1 MLAAPGDLNY
11 LRVDQV
17 GSLLRPAILKE
28 AWARH
33 GEGKASD
40 DELRQTQ
47 DAAIRAIIA
56 RQEAIGYPI
65 LTDGEFRRLG
75 FQDSLAAAVSG
86 MNLRT
91 APSMAKGTPGS
102 RGEDPTFDV
111 RVPAA
116 ERLRLD
122 RNLPLEEY
130 QFAQA
135 LTSRPVKVTLIGPG
149 RVMQRFDPDASQGV
163 YEDVDDFVSD
173 VVAVERQIIQSL
185 VEAGCRYIS
194 IDEPSYTAYVDPTW
208 IAAMRARGED
218 PARNLDR
225 AIQAD
230 NALMSD
236 FPGVTFGVH
245 VCRGNRQSMYHREG
259 HYDAIAERLFSGL
272 DAQRL
277 LLEYDTERAGD
288 FAPLRY
294 VPRGKIAV
302 LGLVSTKFADLE
314 DTTTLQRRLDE
325 ASQILPLD
333 QLALSP
339 QCGFAS
345 SLAGNQLAE
354 ADQWR
359 KLERVREV
367 ADQVW
372 R

>member
-1 MLAAPGDLNY
+1 MLAAAPLDG

-17 GSLLRPAILKE
+17 GSLLRPADLK
-28 AWARH
+28 ATWARH
-33 GEGKASD
+33 GGGDASD
-40 DELRQTQ
+40 DELRAAQ
-47 DAAIRAIIA
+47 DQAIRDVIA
-56 RQEAIGYPI
+56 RQDAIGYPI

-91 APSMAKGTPGS
+91 SPSMAKGLPGS

-116 ERLRLD
+116 ERLRLV

-130 QFAQA
+130 QFAQS
-135 LTSRPVKVTLIGPG
+135 LTDRPVKVTLIGPG
-149 RVMQRFDPDASQGV
+149 RVMQRFDPDASRGA

-173 VVAVERQIIQSL
+173 VVAIERQIIQSL
-185 VEAGCRYIS
+185 VDAGCRYIS
-194 IDEPSYTAYVDPTW
+194 IDEPSYTAYVDPAW
-208 IAAMRARGED
+208 LEAMRAHGENPD
-218 PARNLDR
+218 RNLDR
-225 AIQAD
+225 AIEAD
-230 NALMSD
+230 NALMAG

-272 DAQRL
+272 AAQRL
-277 LLEYDTERAGD
+277 LLEYDSERAGS
-288 FAPLRY
+288 FAPLRF
-294 VPRGKIAV
+294 VPKGKIAV
-302 LGLVSTKFADLE
+302 LGLVSTKLAELE
-314 DTTTLQRRLDE
+314 DAATLERRLDE
-325 ASQILPLD
+325 ASQMLPLD

-354 ADQWR
+354 DDQWR
-359 KLERVREV
+359 KLDRVRAV
-367 ADQVW
+367 AEQVW